1 MYMYLKTLIVCL
13 SILFNSLSLV
23 VARQQFFDIVSKET
37 QDQFKTS
44 IDKLLKHLV
53 PPGGSVV
60 DDTVRGLFFGDYMI
74 QGADPRIYNEVTDF
88 AELTTTIERWVG
100 QWVWSGKGVDMLVC
114 DV

>member
-1 MYMYLKTLIVCL
+1 MYFLTLYL
-13 SILFNSLSLV
+13 LF

-44 IDKLLKHLV
+44 IDKLLKHLA
-53 PPGGSVV
+53 PPGGNVV

-100 QWVWSGKGVDMLVC
+100 QWVWSSKGVWSVDGAGHVFVC
-114 DV
+114 YCF